1 MAAAV
6 LGPVAFDYLA
16 ASRTSSDGLTA
27 AASSAEADL
36 QSRLLDLVEGPPDR
50 PCLGWNYAIFWQISR
65 AKSGDLVLGWGD
77 GSCRDLRDGEEA
89 AAAAAVARSPGDDE
103 SRQKMRRAV
112 LQKLHVYFGGSDE
125 DNYALRLDQVTDA
138 EMFFLVSMYFSFPR
152 GKGAPGRAL
161 AAGKHLWILSPS
173 DYCYRGFLAASAG
186 FRTIVVVPFDTGV
199 LELGSVRSLA
209 ESPNSLQTIK
219 SVFSGTTPAGMPQSR
234 EKYERNGSEAC
245 PKIFGKDLN
254 LGTSNV
260 NDKPLVTKVEDS
272 YWDTQPKRGSGDWV
286 LFPNVRKGMQSFS
299 WNHVRGPSSHQQQFG
314 NGAVIT
320 SSEVGDHSDG
330 VRGDTLLGQLQIQKN
345 QHNPQ
350 QSLQPP
356 PRQIDFSGGT
366 SRAGTLIAHVGALEG
381 DHADIEV
388 SCKDERV
395 GPPDERRP
403 RKRGRKPANGREEP
417 LNHVEAERQRRE
429 KLNQRFYALRA
440 VVPNISK
447 MDKAS
452 LLGDAIAYITDLQK
466 RLKEMESERE
476 RFLESNAMDHSTRVH
491 QPEVD
496 VQALEDEVIVQ
507 VSSPLNT
514 HPVSKVF
521 QALKEVQV
529 NVAESK
535 LIDGL
540 TLQVSLCILDDR
552 EWVHKERDRKRFKNT
567 NVRGRAS
574 RARRKRRG
582 AGSTQ
587 RGPTLTVTRKEGPM
601 GQSIASPIAVP
612 L

>member
-1 MAAAV
+1 MSDFFWSEEERGMAAAV

-89 AAAAAVARSPGDDE
+89 AATAAVARSPGDDE
-103 SRQKMRRAV
+103 SQQKMRRAV

-272 YWDTQPKRGSGDWV
+272 SWDTQPKRGSGDWV

-330 VRGDTLLGQLQIQKN
+330 VQGDTLLGQLQIQKN

-452 LLGDAIAYITDLQK
+452 LLGDAIAYITELQK

-535 LIDGL
+535 VTGGGETIQH
-540 TLQVSLCILDDR
+540 TFIIKSP
-552 EWVHKERDRKRFKNT
+552 
-567 NVRGRAS
+567 
-574 RARRKRRG
+574 
-582 AGSTQ
+582 GSEQ
-587 RGPTLTVTRKEGPM
+587 QIKDKI
-601 GQSIASPIAVP
+601 IAALSHGSDSTEQ
-612 L
+612 LY